1 MAVDDTRD
9 AGVAFDFSGC
19 RVLVT
24 GGSNGIGAGIAS
36 AFRDA
41 GAHVTITGTRAAA
54 SDYESD
60 LSGYDYQCL
69 QMEDRQAVDALPSTL
84 DGLDV
89 LVNNAGQ
96 TLPGGQSEYIPDVF
110 EQTVAINLFGAFRL
124 ATACKPLLQQS
135 DRQGGASVINLAS
148 MSSFFAM
155 PIVPGYGAAKA
166 AIVQMTKNLGVAWAA
181 DQIRV
186 NAVAPG
192 LIESNMT
199 QVMKGVEVLEKPQL
213 DRTPMARWGTPED
226 VAPAV
231 LFLASPGA
239 RFITGQTLCIDG
251 GFSAA

>member
-1 MAVDDTRD
+1 MAVDDTCD

-36 AFRDA
+36 AFRGA
-41 GAHVTITGTRAAA
+41 GAHVTITGTRDAA

-60 LSGYDYQCL
+60 LSGYEYQCL
-69 QMEDRQAVDALPSTL
+69 QMEDRPAIDALPSTL

-135 DRQGGASVINLAS
+135 DRHGGASVINLAS